1 MDTRR
6 PVTVEP
12 PDHEGGRL
20 VRIHDQA
27 VGRAYGLWDM
37 IVFPHRAGLD
47 MGDEDDIAASHVIE
61 WIDGGPHD
69 WERR

>member
-1 MDTRR
+1 MHTRR

-27 VGRAYGLWDM
+27 VGRRGRDARQ
-37 IVFPHRAGLD
+37 P
-47 MGDEDDIAASHVIE
+47 DE
-61 WIDGGPHD
+61 
-69 WERR
+69 ERRRTVREDRHRRC